1 MLGYEV
7 NDGELTGVSYEENG
21 EKKTAHCD
29 GVFLA
34 VGLVPDND
42 AFAELAKLD
51 DRGYFVSSE
60 NCTTA
65 TPGIFVAGDCRV
77 KTLRQVATA
86 CSDGAYA
93 AIEACNF
100 IR

>member
-1 MLGYEV
+1 MSTLVDILQHWLLGR
-7 NDGELTGVSYEENG
+7 D
-21 EKKTAHCD
+21 KI
-29 GVFLA
+29 LA